1 MGVLGVGVVL
11 FFYAI
16 AFKNIREAKHI
27 GKAPSEVKTIV
38 IDGAGKVTAVPD
50 IGTVDVG
57 FMTEGRDVQSIQKQN
72 VSKMNALIDALV
84 KLGLDKKDIQT
95 TQYQIYPKYDYLN
108 GRSILSGYTINQS
121 VTVKIRDLDKISAV
135 LAKAGDS
142 GANQVGGL
150 NFTFD
155 DPENLRVQARNKAIL
170 NAKSKA
176 EVLANSLG
184 VKLGR
189 IVGFFDSGSTP
200 YPYPL
205 YKSDMAYGVG
215 GGAPEPQIEAGSQDI
230 TSNVSISYEL
240 GGEKWGWK

>member
-170 NAKSKA
+170 NAK
-176 EVLANSLG
+176 
-184 VKLGR
+184 
-189 IVGFFDSGSTP
+189 
-200 YPYPL
+200 
-205 YKSDMAYGVG
+205 
-215 GGAPEPQIEAGSQDI
+215 
-230 TSNVSISYEL
+230 
-240 GGEKWGWK
+240 